1 MKTHSEIAPSAPIV
15 PSLLYA
21 AALLLVAAL
30 LPTAGNAASVC
41 EGYRPGAAASTA
53 QPGTIDAW
61 LAAADTA
68 QLRSYVRK
76 LVGSKDEA
84 AQREYAELV
93 AVTETFRP
101 GYAAS
106 AAEQA
111 HYVAVAAP
119 APTSI
124 QFASTDPAIL
134 IETAPT
140 AAGPAYATPGIVTT
154 SDEAQAYNGERA
166 TRWSLYQRMQ
176 RATCAM

>member
-1 MKTHSEIAPSAPIV
+1 MKTHSEIAPSAPII
-15 PSLLYA
+15 PALMLA

-41 EGYRPGAAASTA
+41 EGYRPAPVAGPQT
-53 QPGTIDAW
+53 PGTIDAW
-61 LAAADTA
+61 LAAAETA
-68 QLRSYVRK
+68 QLRRYVQK
-76 LVGSKDEA
+76 LASSKDEA
-84 AQREYAELV
+84 AQREYATLV

-101 GYAAS
+101 GYAAN

-119 APTSI
+119 VPISD
-124 QFASTDPAIL
+124 QYASADPAAL
-134 IETAPT
+134 IEATPT
-140 AAGPAYATPGIVTT
+140 AAGPAYATPDLVTT

-176 RATCAM
+176 RATCRL